1 MPLGYSRIPSH
12 APPDDLEA
20 QLPPPPSSSSP
31 PPARLSSPD
40 GLPLPVSSSSS
51 SSSSASFSYPPPPPR
66 PSTLG
71 ASRKGKTR
79 AIELDDDAIGSAARG
94 GAALEDGPTGMSFS
108 VRFTDG
114 STEDLLDL
122 WVGEKE
128 TVRDV
133 KRRLRLL
140 RPSSLYDADKPRRLR
155 LIQLGRLL
163 PDGVFLVPYT
173 VQLLSRR
180 AKLVQEG
187 QTQALKEGLE
197 AVGRGIG
204 KVVEVVAGEGDRDG
218 EERGEKGKGKG
229 KAGERTGAVGSEEDA
244 RVWLHCSV
252 GEAMDDE
259 EVEGENSQPSA
270 QITPLQGF
278 DRLRD
283 AGFSEEEIETMRA
296 EFRETR
302 QAAAEDDDE
311 HQRALEEQ
319 WMSGMT
325 GQEEATADSS
335 GTGHYVTLLKGVC
348 VGFFMPFLPLFFF
361 RTQIFSR
368 RMQMAIVVGII
379 INLGFGLLRILG

>member
-40 GLPLPVSSSSS
+40 GLPLPVSASSSS
-51 SSSSASFSYPPPPPR
+51 SFSYPPPPPR

-71 ASRKGKTR
+71 ASRKGKAR
-79 AIELDDDAIGSAARG
+79 AIELDDDAIGSAAPG

-204 KVVEVVAGEGDRDG
+204 KVVEVVAGEGDR
-218 EERGEKGKGKG
+218 EERGEKGKGK
-229 KAGERTGAVGSEEDA
+229 ARERTGAVESEEDA

>member
-1 MPLGYSRIPSH
+1 MPLGYSRLPSH

-20 QLPPPPSSSSP
+20 QLPAPPSSSLP
-31 PPARLSSPD
+31 PPVRLSSPD
-40 GLPLPVSSSSS
+40 GLPLPASAGPSSSSS
-51 SSSSASFSYPPPPPR
+51 SSFFYPPPPPR

-71 ASRKGKTR
+71 ASRKGKAR
-79 AIELDDDAIGSAARG
+79 AIEAVDDAVGPTARG

-114 STEDLLDL
+114 STEDVLDL
-122 WVGEKE
+122 WVGERE

-140 RPSSLYDADKPRRLR
+140 RPVSLFDADKPRRLR
-155 LIQLGRLL
+155 VIQLGRLL

-180 AKLVQEG
+180 ARLVQEG
-187 QTQALKEGLE
+187 QAQAIKGGLE

-204 KVVEVVAGEGDRDG
+204 KVVEVVAGEGERGG
-218 EERGEKGKGKG
+218 EERREKGKGKAREG
-229 KAGERTGAVGSEEDA
+229 RAAAETEEDA

-252 GEAMDDE
+252 GEAMDDD
-259 EVEGENSQPSA
+259 EVEGEDAQPSA

>member
-1 MPLGYSRIPSH
+1 MPLGYSRLPSH

-20 QLPPPPSSSSP
+20 QLPAPPSSSLP

-40 GLPLPVSSSSS
+40 GLPLPASAGPSSSSS
-51 SSSSASFSYPPPPPR
+51 SSFFYPPPPPR

-71 ASRKGKTR
+71 ASRKGKAR
-79 AIELDDDAIGSAARG
+79 AIEAVDDAVGPTARG
-94 GAALEDGPTGMSFS
+94 GAALDDGPTGMSFS

-114 STEDLLDL
+114 STEDVLDL
-122 WVGEKE
+122 WVGERE

-140 RPSSLYDADKPRRLR
+140 RPVSLFDADKPRRLR
-155 LIQLGRLL
+155 VIQLGRLL

-180 AKLVQEG
+180 ARLVQEG
-187 QTQALKEGLE
+187 QAQALKEGLE

-204 KVVEVVAGEGDRDG
+204 KVVEVVAGEGERGG
-218 EERGEKGKGKG
+218 EERGEKGKGKARDG
-229 KAGERTGAVGSEEDA
+229 RAAAETEEDA

-252 GEAMDDE
+252 GEAMDDD
-259 EVEGENSQPSA
+259 EVEGEDSQPSA

-302 QAAAEDDDE
+302 QAAAEDDGV